1 MLKHELGKW
10 KDPDMSELKETVT
23 DSSDDGV
30 ATVNYTLDSID
41 HHPLFTKINILLP
54 PPPPM
59 VRIKSVFSTMK
70 H

>member
-10 KDPDMSELKETVT
+10 KDPDMSELKEAVM

-30 ATVNYTLDSID
+30 ATVNYTLDGID
-41 HHPLFTKINILLP
+41 PHPLFTKINILLP

-59 VRIKSVFSTMK
+59 V
-70 H
+70 